1 MAVAAQLAHQILD
14 VVSRRDHGSPE
25 EPLALGTNP
34 THRAG
39 APEDER
45 GHLAQF
51 VVVELDGHDSAAK
64 KFGHSH
70 SGLLLSEDK

>member
-14 VVSRRDHGSPE
+14 
-25 EPLALGTNP
+25 
-34 THRAG
+34 
-39 APEDER
+39 
-45 GHLAQF
+45 